1 LKLSYGSFVL
11 LLFRQK
17 MVNKLSICRA
27 KNYNTSAVEL
37 LRRLPG
43 VTDVNYHSL
52 MAECKNLVEVALLP
66 AERLAKVMG
75 GKQPARMLRNFLDA
89 KFPILA

>member
-1 LKLSYGSFVL
+1 
-11 LLFRQK
+11 
-17 MVNKLSICRA
+17 
-27 KNYNTSAVEL
+27 
-37 LRRLPG
+37 
-43 VTDVNYHSL
+43 
-52 MAECKNLVEVALLP
+52 MAECKNVVEVALLP